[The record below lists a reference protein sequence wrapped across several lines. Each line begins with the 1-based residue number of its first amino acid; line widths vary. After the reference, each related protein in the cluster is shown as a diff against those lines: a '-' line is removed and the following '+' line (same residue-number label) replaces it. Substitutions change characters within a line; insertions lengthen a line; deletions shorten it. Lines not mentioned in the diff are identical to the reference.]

1 MPAIVQFP
9 DVVEKALAE
18 FGPLFQNKN
27 QRQHLAEYLTGLFVA
42 DRKTVNGIQTEF
54 LEAADQSCL
63 NRWLNEA
70 PWDPKA
76 FNDARLAWLQKS
88 HDTRYSK
95 YGVIAIDDTLIDHY
109 GKLIEDAGYFW
120 DHAEERH
127 KIAHDLMIANYVAT
141 SGKHFPLEFRRF
153 KKEEQCKA
161 EGVPFKNHSAL
172 FLELVDFCVERDI
185 PGTFTFD
192 SYFTNAECLNPL
204 NARKRDY
211 VGDLKFNRKVIWQ
224 GREMSADEMAASIP
238 FEARKP
244 VPDDPKGQWYFT
256 KTIRIPKL
264 DHKVK
269 VLILWKSRTEAV
281 ASKILITNQVNW
293 EVTRIRGVYRRRW
306 TGTETFHR
314 DAKQQL
320 GLGDCQLRNGG
331 GQTRHTYLVF
341 LAYSLLLPQVQGK
354 RVRDGL
360 PTVLATTIGEACRGV
375 FRDTLGKTIRWAIDK
390 ALSHSWSADQI
401 CSRLALPA

>member
-9 DVVEKALAE
+9 DVVETALAE
-18 FGPLFQNKN
+18 LGYLFSNKN
-27 QRQHLAEYLTGLFVA
+27 QRQHLAEYLTGLYIA
-42 DRKTVNGIQTEF
+42 SRKTVNGIQSEF

-76 FNDARLAWLQKS
+76 LNAARLQWLQKER
-88 HDTRYSK
+88 DTRYSK
-95 YGVIAIDDTLIDHY
+95 FGVIAIDDTLIDHC

-127 KIAHDLMIANYVAT
+127 KIAHDLMISNYVAT
-141 SGKHFPLEFRRF
+141 SGKHYPLEFRRF
-153 KKEEQCKA
+153 KKEDQCKA
-161 EGVPFKNHSAL
+161 EGVPFKNHTAL
-172 FLELVDFCVERDI
+172 FLELVDHSIEQGI

-204 NARKRDY
+204 NARQRDY
-211 VGDLKFNRKVIWQ
+211 VGDLKFNRKVVWG
-224 GREMSADEMAASIP
+224 GREVSADEMAASIP
-238 FEARKP
+238 FEDRKP

-269 VLILWKSRTEAV
+269 VLILWKSQTEPV
-281 ASKILITNQVNW
+281 ASKMLITNQLNW
-293 EVTRIRGVYRRRW
+293 EVKRIQGVYRRRW

-320 GLGDCQLRNGG
+320 GLGDCQLRKGEG
-331 GQTRHTYLVF
+331 HTRHVYLVF
-341 LAYSLLLPQVQGK
+341 LAYSLLLPQVQGE
-354 RVRDGL
+354 RARGWATAL
-360 PTVLATTIGEACRGV
+360 ASTVGEACRGI
-375 FRDTLGKTIRWAIDK
+375 FRDTLGKTIRWALDK
-390 ALSHSWSADQI
+390 ALSHAWSADQI
-401 CSRLALPA
+401 CSRLALQA

>member
-1 MPAIVQFP
+1 
-9 DVVEKALAE
+9 L
-18 FGPLFQNKN
+18 
-27 QRQHLAEYLTGLFVA
+27 RRLAEYLTGLYIA
-42 DRKTVNGIQTEF
+42 NRKTVNGIQSEF
-54 LEAADQSCL
+54 MEAADQSCL
-63 NRWLNEA
+63 NRFLNEA

-76 FNDARLAWLQKS
+76 FNDARLALLQKE

-95 YGVIAIDDTLIDHY
+95 FGVIAIDDTLIDHY

-127 KIAHDLMIANYVAT
+127 KIAHDLMIVNYVAT
-141 SGKHFPLEFRRF
+141 SGKHYPLEFSRF
-153 KKEEQCKA
+153 KKEDQCKA

-172 FLELVDFCVERDI
+172 FLELVDFCIERDI
-185 PGTFTFD
+185 PGAFAFD

-211 VGDLKFNRKVIWQ
+211 VGDLKFNRKVVWN

-238 FEARKP
+238 FEDRKP
-244 VPDDPKGQWYFT
+244 MPDDPKGQWYFT

-269 VLILWKSRTEAV
+269 VLILWKSQMEAV

-293 EVTRIRGVYRRRW
+293 EVKRIRGVYRRRW

-320 GLGDCQLRNGG
+320 GLGDCQLRRGEG
-331 GQTRHTYLVF
+331 HTRHVYLVF
-341 LAYSLLLPQVQGK
+341 LAYSLLLPQVQGE
-354 RVRDGL
+354 RARGWS
-360 PTVLATTIGEACRGV
+360 TALATTIGEACRGI

-390 ALSHSWSADQI
+390 AVSCAWSADTI
-401 CSRLALPA
+401 CSRLKLHA

>member
-18 FGPLFQNKN
+18 FGSIFQNKA
-27 QRQHLAEYLTGLFVA
+27 QRQHFAEYITGLYVA
-42 DRKTVNGIQTEF
+42 NRKSVNGIQSEF

-76 FNDARLAWLQKS
+76 FNDARLDWLQKKQ
-88 HDTRYSK
+88 DTRYSK
-95 YGVIAIDDTLIDHY
+95 YGVIAIDDTLIDHD

-120 DHAEERH
+120 DHVEQRS
-127 KIAHDLMIANYVAT
+127 KIAHDLMIANYVAV
-141 SGKHFPLEFRRF
+141 SGKHYPLEFRRF
-153 KKEEQCKA
+153 KKEEQCEV

-172 FLELVDFCVERDI
+172 FVELVDFCVERNI

-211 VGDLKFNRKVIWQ
+211 VGALKFNRKVIWS
-224 GREMSADEMAASIP
+224 GKEMSADEMAASIP
-238 FEARKP
+238 PESRKQM
-244 VPDDPKGQWYFT
+244 PDDPKKQWYFT
-256 KTIRIPKL
+256 KSIRIPKL

-269 VLILWKSRTEAV
+269 VLILWKSQKDEV
-281 ASKILITNQVNW
+281 ASKILITNQLNM
-293 EVTRIRGVYRRRW
+293 EVTRFVRVYRRRW

-314 DAKQQL
+314 DGKQQL
-320 GLGDCQLRNGG
+320 GLGDCQLRNGEG
-331 GQTRHTYLVF
+331 HTRHVYLVF
-341 LAYSLLLPQVQGK
+341 MAYSLLMPQLRGE
-354 RVRDGL
+354 RAHGWS
-360 PTVLATTIGEACRGV
+360 TALASTIGEACRGV
-375 FRDTLGKTIRWAIDK
+375 LRDTLGKTIRWAIEK
-390 ALSHSWSADQI
+390 TQS
-401 CSRLALPA
+401 CT

>member
-9 DVVEKALAE
+9 DVVEQALAE
-18 FGPLFQNKN
+18 FGPLFSNKN
-27 QRQHLAEYLTGLFVA
+27 QRQHFAEYITGLYIA
-42 DRKTVNGIQTEF
+42 NRKTVSGIQAEF

-70 PWDPKA
+70 PWDPSVL
-76 FNDARLAWLQKS
+76 NDARLDWLQKK

-95 YGVIAIDDTLIDHY
+95 YGVIPIDDTLIDHH
-109 GKLIEDAGYFW
+109 GKLIEDVGYFW

-127 KIAHDLMIANYVAT
+127 KIAHDLMIVNYVAT
-141 SGKHFPLEFRRF
+141 SGKHYPLEFRRF
-153 KKEEQCKA
+153 KKEEQCA
-161 EGVPFKNHSAL
+161 ADGVPFKNHSAL
-172 FLELVDFCVERDI
+172 FLELVDFCIERNI

-211 VGDLKFNRKVIWQ
+211 VGDLKFNRKVIWN

-238 FEARKP
+238 FEDRKP
-244 VPDDPKGQWYFT
+244 IPDDPKGQWYFT

-269 VLILWKSRTEAV
+269 VLILWKSQKEAV

-320 GLGDCQLRNGG
+320 GLGDCQLRNGE

-341 LAYSLLLPQVQGK
+341 SAYSLLLPQVQGK

-360 PTVLATTIGEACRGV
+360 PTALAMTIGEACRGI

-401 CSRLALPA
+401 CSRLALQT